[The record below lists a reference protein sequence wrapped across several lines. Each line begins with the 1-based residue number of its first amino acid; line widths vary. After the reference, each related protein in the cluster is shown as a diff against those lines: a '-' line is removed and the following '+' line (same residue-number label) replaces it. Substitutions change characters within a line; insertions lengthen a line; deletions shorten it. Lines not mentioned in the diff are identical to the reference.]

1 MSKKHHYNNN
11 RTNEEIKVSEPEAP
25 AAEEVKP
32 EEAEVKAPEVK
43 VEVKTAEVKT
53 EVVSDEM
60 GIIAAGTKVIGDI
73 ATKGHLT
80 IAGKV
85 EGDIE
90 AKGDIF
96 TTGQIEGKIR
106 CRKLKADA
114 GSLYTE
120 MNADESVIIGKNSK
134 LVGSIHCKD
143 ITVEGSVEG
152 DIVASGRVILTS
164 CSVVKG
170 NITASNFG
178 VEQGAKLAGTVSIA

>member
-11 RTNEEIKVSEPEAP
+11 RTNEELNVSEAAAP
-25 AAEEVKP
+25 APAPEVDTEAVPEVKTP
-32 EEAEVKAPEVK
+32 EVKAD
-43 VEVKTAEVKT
+43 A
-53 EVVSDEM
+53 VSDEM
-60 GIIAAGTKVIGDI
+60 GIIAAGTRVIGDI

-85 EGDIE
+85 DGDIE
-90 AKGDIF
+90 AMGDIF
-96 TTGQIEGKIR
+96 TTGQIEGKIK

-114 GSLYTE
+114 GSLHTE
-120 MNADESVIIGKNSK
+120 MTASESVIIGKDSK
-134 LVGSIHCKD
+134 LVGSISCKD
-143 ITVEGSVEG
+143 ITVEGTVEG
-152 DIVASGRVILTS
+152 DITATGRVILTN